1 MEMVS
6 LSIKSPVVR
15 CPGQLEQAETCL
27 WSESTAQVSFI
38 PILGS
43 ILYSFLFVSWTIRSS
58 ISLLLKFAENALPAH
73 PHKVV
78 CLLILTLYLKCRLLR
93 ENPPGGGGSLHL
105 PTALPAA
112 STSTFFPLNKPWVFF
127 RAFSSPRVISHVPS
141 CMLSFPLATMSTP
154 SSTGFAFIT
163 AVWDSARHKE

>member
-1 MEMVS
+1 M
-6 LSIKSPVVR
+6 VR
-15 CPGQLEQAETCL
+15 CLGQLEQAETCL

-38 PILGS
+38 PIPGS
-43 ILYSFLFVSWTIRSS
+43 ILYSFLFVSWTLRSY

-78 CLLILTLYLKCRLLR
+78 CLLIPTLYLKCRLLR
-93 ENPPGGGGSLHL
+93 ENPGGSLHL
-105 PTALPAA
+105 PTALPA

-141 CMLSFPLATMSTP
+141 CTLSFSP
-154 SSTGFAFIT
+154 SYNVNSIKYGICLHHCCLGLCQA
-163 AVWDSARHKE
+163 